1 MLPWAKFATT
11 LLPDLVA
18 LARELFRR
26 HSGNAEAARIEI
38 RNIHSQKANIE
49 ADRRAVDERVR
60 ELVRTACEHPS
71 PVVVENT
78 EWCNLCGAFR
88 HHNASLWLLPMGP
101 P

>member
-11 LLPDLVA
+11 ILPDLVA

-26 HSGNAEAARIEI
+26 HNGNAEAARIEI

-60 ELVRTACEHPS
+60 ELARTACEHPS
-71 PVVVENT
+71 PVKHET
-78 EWCNLCGAFR
+78 CEWCNLCGAFR
-88 HHNASLWLLPMGP
+88 MHESTLWLFPMDP
-101 P
+101 R